1 MFVLEQETYKK
12 EGIDWVTVDFGMD
25 LAATL
30 DLIEKPM
37 GILAI
42 LEEECMFPK
51 ASDQTFKDK
60 LYQNHMGKTAGFG
73 KPGPKTKLQKEVTFE
88 LYHYA
93 GVVGYNINDW
103 LEKNKDPV
111 NASVAALYQK
121 ATLPLLKTTWET
133 WVDPNDDS
141 GAGGGGKKKK
151 KGGNKTVSAGH
162 KESLG
167 KFLHFYFF
175 LRNKLFLRIRSKIQQ
190 F

>member
-12 EGIDWVTVDFGMD
+12 EGIDWATVDFGMD

-51 ASDQTFKDK
+51 ASDDTFKDK
-60 LYQNHMGKTAGFG
+60 LYQNHMGKTNAFS
-73 KPGPKTKLQKEVTFE
+73 KPGPKTKGQRDSHFE
-88 LYHYA
+88 LHHYA
-93 GVVGYNINDW
+93 GSVGYNINDW

-121 ATLPLLKTTWET
+121 CKKNKKTI
-133 WVDPNDDS
+133 
-141 GAGGGGKKKK
+141 KK
-151 KGGNKTVSAGH
+151 
-162 KESLG
+162 
-167 KFLHFYFF
+167 
-175 LRNKLFLRIRSKIQQ
+175 
-190 F
+190 